1 MYLCRFCVIKVWVMR
16 MEEIKKRKP
25 TRLKNFDYNKI
36 GAYFITI
43 CPENRRQILSNI
55 NVGGNIQGCR
65 NLFLL
70 SKDFAT
76 KSMDKTFGKDI
87 LTTTLFVTVR
97 ITRSIFGISTK
108 ILCGGFMTNY
118 IRKNNKKG
126 TVSVRFLF
134 VLCNFR
140 DREAAS
146 S

>member
-1 MYLCRFCVIKVWVMR
+1 MYLCRFCVIVVWVMK
-16 MEEIKKRKP
+16 MNKEKELPKRKP

-43 CPENRRQILSNI
+43 CTENRRQILSNI

-70 SKDFAT
+70 LKDFAT

-87 LTTTLFVTVR
+87 LTTTSFATVR

-134 VLCNFR
+134 VL
-140 DREAAS
+140 S
-146 S
+146 